1 MSAEL
6 FIMLIF
12 GALALWIG
20 VGIFSPRLASETYCL
35 TCESQVLPTLTR
47 RGIKDIAACSLC
59 GSVLGGAPV
68 VLDTPGANSDP
79 DAS

>member
-47 RGIKDIAACSLC
+47 RGIKDIAACSVRV
-59 GSVLGGAPV
+59 SVLGGAPV
-68 VLDTPGANSDP
+68 VLETPCPNSDP
-79 DAS
+79 VAS

>member
-6 FIMLIF
+6 CIMLIF

-35 TCESQVLPTLTR
+35 TCESQVLPTLSR
-47 RGIKDIAACSLC
+47 RVVKDIAACSVC
-59 GSVLGGAPV
+59 GSILGGAPV
-68 VLDTPGANSDP
+68 VLDTPGANNDL